1 MLFSMLIACAT
12 HSIVAPPYDVLTDA
26 PSAAL
31 AELFASSEPDAL
43 FQEAINRRMTGDS
56 QGAIDRLAWLEQQ
69 GHGSSHVLYEL
80 ALAHET
86 QEDFSTAIA
95 VYDLL
100 LGRDTSQSVQQDA
113 GFRRALALLG
123 LGSPQLAVEQ
133 LLALPGGEVFNNTDR
148 HTFDLGLGVAWMRS
162 NKMGPGMELVLST
175 LEATADS
182 NSIPWM
188 RAMGWH
194 ALAFER
200 LAQAEKIRVDRRPYR
215 RAARNLRARASL
227 IAEAERYL
235 IEVVNLGEPTW
246 ILVGMRDLGDAFI
259 HTYEELNNSP
269 VPNRLN
275 PEQSKIY
282 RELMQERSQSVLAKG
297 WKAYDQGLDIA
308 GRFGLQNS
316 RVGLELQS
324 RRNAIPF

>member
-1 MLFSMLIACAT
+1 MLLACAT
-12 HSIVAPPYDVLTDA
+12 HSMVAPPYDVMTDA

-31 AELFASSEPDAL
+31 AELFASTEPQAL
-43 FQEAINRRMTGDS
+43 FEEAVNRRMQGDS

-69 GHGSSHVLYEL
+69 GHGDSRVLYEL
-80 ALAHET
+80 ALAHESR
-86 QEDFSTAIA
+86 EDFSTAVA

-100 LGRDTSQSVQQDA
+100 LGRDASQSVQQDA

-123 LGSPQLAVEQ
+123 LGTPQLAVEQ
-133 LLALPGGEVFNNTDR
+133 LLALPGGEVLADTDR

-162 NKMGPGMELVLST
+162 DKLDAGMELVIST

-182 NSIPWM
+182 ESIPWM

-200 LAQAEKIRVDRRPYR
+200 LVRSQEIRVDRRPYR
-215 RAARNLRARASL
+215 RAARNLSVRAGL

-235 IEVVNLGEPTW
+235 IEVVQLGEPTW
-246 ILVGMRDLGDAFI
+246 IMVGMRDLGDAFI
-259 HTYEELNNSP
+259 HTYEALNNSP

-275 PEQSKIY
+275 PEQAELY
-282 RELMQERSQSVLAKG
+282 REMMQERSQSVLAKG

-308 GRFGLQNS
+308 GRFGLQTS
-316 RVGLELQS
+316 RVGQELQT
-324 RRNAIPF
+324 RRDAIPF